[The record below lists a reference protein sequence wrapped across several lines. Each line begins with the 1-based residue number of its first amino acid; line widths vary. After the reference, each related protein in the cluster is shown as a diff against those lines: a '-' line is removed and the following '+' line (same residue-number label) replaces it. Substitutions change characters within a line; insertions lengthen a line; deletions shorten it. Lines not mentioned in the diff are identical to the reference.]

1 MARSRRS
8 IALALSAVTAVVLCS
23 CGVPTNDGPQALP
36 DKGVPFGLL
45 SPSTTA
51 PSTTLAPGPS
61 LATPITVY
69 FVSGTSGHLVGIVRH
84 VPFPGTVQE
93 RVAALLQGPTN
104 AETTFGITTS
114 ITTSTPTR
122 VLNVSTEGATI
133 TVNLTSEF
141 AQLTGPELIS
151 AVAQIVYTVT
161 EVPSVTGVL
170 FEISGQPV
178 SVPVASGTLAS
189 SPVNRSA
196 YSSLAPTG

>member
-1 MARSRRS
+1 MTMRPVAV
-8 IALALSAVTAVVLCS
+8 ALSAVFAAVLCS

-36 DKGVPFGLL
+36 NKSVPFGLL
-45 SPSTTA
+45 SPSTTT

-61 LATPITVY
+61 LATPVTVY
-69 FVSGTSGHLVGIVRH
+69 FVSGTTGHLIGILRH
-84 VPFPGTVQE
+84 VPFPGSEQE
-93 RVAALLQGPTN
+93 RIGALLQGPTN
-104 AETTFGITTS
+104 AETAFGITTS

-122 VLNVSTEGATI
+122 VLSVSTAGATV

-161 EVPSVTGVL
+161 ELPSVTGVL
-170 FEISGQPV
+170 FQIAGQPV

-189 SPVNRSA
+189 TPVNRTE
-196 YSSLAPTG
+196 YSSLAPIAS